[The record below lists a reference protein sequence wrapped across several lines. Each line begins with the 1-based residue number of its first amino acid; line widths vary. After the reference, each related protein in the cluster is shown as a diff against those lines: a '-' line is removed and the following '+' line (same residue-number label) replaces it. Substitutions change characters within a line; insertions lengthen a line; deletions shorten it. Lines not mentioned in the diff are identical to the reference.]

1 MNDSIKKNLANI
13 LSATRIVAGAFLYLF
28 SDITG
33 GFIALYVVC
42 GITDL
47 LDGPVARKFNSTS
60 AVGAILDTVGDAVTY
75 MAFVKILLV
84 HHMIPSWIV
93 YWMFGVLG
101 LHIIAGLVSLK
112 KAKKFFVVHSLFG
125 KILGGSIF
133 ALPFAMWIV
142 SKTSLDYVS
151 TVHILIAIIAGF
163 ATIAGI
169 ESFAIQCKIVDPET
183 KIKTIYSLI
192 KESKKA

>member
-28 SDITG
+28 NDITG
-33 GFIALYVVC
+33 GFIALYIVC

-47 LDGPVARKFNSTS
+47 LDGPIARKFNTTS
-60 AVGAILDTVGDAVTY
+60 AIGAALDTVGDAVTY

-84 HHMIPSWIV
+84 QHMIPSWIV

-101 LHIIAGLVSLK
+101 LHILAGFVSLVK
-112 KAKKFFVVHSLFG
+112 TKKFFVVHSLFG
-125 KILGGSIF
+125 KILGGSVF
-133 ALPFAMWIV
+133 VLPFAMWII
-142 SKTSLDYVS
+142 SKTPLEYMP
-151 TVHILIAIIAGF
+151 TVHILMAIIAGF
-163 ATIAGI
+163 STIAGI
-169 ESFAIQCKIVDPET
+169 ESFVIQCKIVDPET